1 MLLVGELYSL
11 QCYSMFTLLLIG
23 DRAEL
28 LQHAQ
33 SIKQSAELG
42 DLAGGDA
49 VEHKTRHCYLP
60 ASRRYPLE
68 LTLVGTSSCPP
79 FGDLVIFGDHLFKG
93 GMPVGE
99 RTAQGHGE
107 RFEVLLA
114 HLPTSWQN
122 DRCIGSHQLICRCGV
137 PLVPKLL

>member
-1 MLLVGELYSL
+1 
-11 QCYSMFTLLLIG
+11 MFTLLLIG

-49 VEHKTRHCYLP
+49 VEHETGHRYLP
-60 ASRRYPLE
+60 SSRRYPLE
-68 LTLVGTSSCPP
+68 LTLVGTPPCPP
-79 FGDLVIFGDHLFKG
+79 FGDLVIFGDHLFKS
-93 GMPVGE
+93 GMPVRE
-99 RTAQGHGE
+99 RTAQAHAE

-114 HLPTSWQN
+114 H
-122 DRCIGSHQLICRCGV
+122 V
-137 PLVPKLL
+137 PS